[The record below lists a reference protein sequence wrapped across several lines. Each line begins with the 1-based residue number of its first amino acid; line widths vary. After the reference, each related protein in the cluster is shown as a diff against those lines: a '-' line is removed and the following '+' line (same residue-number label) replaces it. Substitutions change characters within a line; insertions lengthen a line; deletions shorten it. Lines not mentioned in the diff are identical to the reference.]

1 MNIEDLL
8 ILGDDQ
14 IDYTALDATTLLRLA
29 TQEEEPYVAT
39 SALGELG
46 SRRDPAVLVACTSV
60 LEREMWD
67 QHLYAF
73 ALTTLFEFEHSKAFE
88 RMEHLLDTTNETMV
102 INGMAECVASDLDY
116 FDHGP
121 QRAFANALA
130 APLLRDRHGVGQL
143 RSGQGG
149 GARAATAP
157 RVER

>member
-8 ILGDDQ
+8 IVGDDQ

-46 SRRDPAVLVACTSV
+46 ARRDPAALGACTSI
-60 LEREMWD
+60 LDREIWD

-73 ALTTLFEFEHSKAFE
+73 ALTTLFELEHSRAFE
-88 RMEHLLDTTNETMV
+88 RIQRLLDMTNETML
-102 INGMAECVASDLDY
+102 INAMAECVASDLDY

-121 QRAFANALA
+121 QRAFAGALA
-130 APLLRDRHGVGQL
+130 ARLLTTSTPDD
-143 RSGQGG
+143 SG
-149 GARAATAP
+149 
-157 RVER
+157 